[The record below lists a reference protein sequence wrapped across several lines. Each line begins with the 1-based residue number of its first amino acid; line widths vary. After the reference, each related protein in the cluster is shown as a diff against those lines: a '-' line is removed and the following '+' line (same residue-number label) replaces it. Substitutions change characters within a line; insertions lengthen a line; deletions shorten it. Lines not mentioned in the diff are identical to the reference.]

1 MNQNKKIIRKTGA
14 AFLCAAMVANAGAAP
29 VLAAADNQKDENIY
43 VNLNTDGSV
52 SGVYVVNEYELKEKT
67 QITDY
72 GNYTSVKNLTSD
84 DAITLSGDKVEVE
97 APAGKFYYQGDIDG
111 TEIPWDIS
119 ITYKLDGQ
127 KLSAE
132 ELAGKS
138 GKLKIVLSVKDNKD
152 SDDKFFDNYL
162 VQGTVTLDTKKCSSI
177 QADGATQANV
187 GSDRQLLYNIM
198 AGQEK
203 EFTITADVTDFE
215 MDAISFQAVPM
226 SFDIDSSSLDT
237 SEIYDKT
244 DEIKDAAKE
253 FDDGAT
259 DLQDGASKLKDG
271 SSELKDGASDLKDGT
286 DELKD
291 GTSNLKSGAGE
302 LSDGTDELASGG
314 ESLADGASSMKSG
327 ISSADQGAASVRAGA
342 GSLVSVASQLSEGTR
357 SLNSGMQE
365 LSKNLKKMDKGASRL
380 NNSLTALSSQSGTL
394 TDGSAQVLAALQQ
407 IQASLSTINVGS
419 EAMQNQITHMGQSEE
434 MQSLL
439 NASTQIKA
447 ATESLADG
455 SQSVFDGASALA
467 QSCAGFEDLKSQNT
481 DSAAYLRG
489 IASQAMAVYGSLSAT
504 QKAVVDAAGD
514 VSSVSANLE
523 NIASLLEAN
532 NSAYEGVES
541 GASSVESGAAQV
553 AQGHQ
558 S

>member
-29 VLAAADNQKDENIY
+29 VLAAADNQKDENVY

-72 GNYTSVKNLTSD
+72 GNYTSVRNLTSD
-84 DAITLSGDKVEVE
+84 DTITLSGDKVQVE

-119 ITYKLDGQ
+119 ITYELNGQ
-127 KLSAE
+127 KMSAE
-132 ELAGKS
+132 ELAGKN
-138 GKLKIVLSVKDNKD
+138 GRLKIVLSVKDNKD
-152 SDDKFFDNYL
+152 SDDEFFDNYL

-177 QADGATQANV
+177 KADGATQANV

-226 SFDIDSSSLDT
+226 SFDIDSSSIDT
-237 SEIYDKT
+237 SELYDKT

-291 GTSNLKSGAGE
+291 GTENLKSGAGE
-302 LSDGTDELASGG
+302 LSDGTDSLASGG
-314 ESLADGASSMKSG
+314 DSLADGASSLKSG
-327 ISSADQGAASVRAGA
+327 ISSADQGAAAVRDGA
-342 GSLVSVASQLSEGTR
+342 GSLVSGASQLSEGTR

-380 NNSLTALSSQSGTL
+380 NDSLTALSSQSGTL

-419 EAMQNQITHMGQSEE
+419 EAMQNQITQMG
-434 MQSLL
+434 
-439 NASTQIKA
+439 
-447 ATESLADG
+447 
-455 SQSVFDGASALA
+455 
-467 QSCAGFEDLKSQNT
+467 
-481 DSAAYLRG
+481 
-489 IASQAMAVYGSLSAT
+489 
-504 QKAVVDAAGD
+504 
-514 VSSVSANLE
+514 
-523 NIASLLEAN
+523 
-532 NSAYEGVES
+532 
-541 GASSVESGAAQV
+541 
-553 AQGHQ
+553 
-558 S
+558 